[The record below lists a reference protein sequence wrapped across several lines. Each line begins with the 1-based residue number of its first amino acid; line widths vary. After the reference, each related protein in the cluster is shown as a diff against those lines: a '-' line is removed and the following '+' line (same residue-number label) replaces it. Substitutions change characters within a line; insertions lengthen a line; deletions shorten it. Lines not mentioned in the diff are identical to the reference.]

1 MNRTILHEA
10 KEVAVNAA
18 QAAGAIIKRRF
29 DTMYKVDEKGDAGD
43 VVTEADYEAE
53 QAIVEAIERKFPDHR
68 ILSEEAGQLGQDSDW
83 LWLVDPLDGTNNY
96 VIGLPVFAVS
106 ITLMYREEPVLGVIY
121 EPMPDRL
128 YIAVKGEG
136 MTLNGEPVRMRRH
149 ERELRRATAGWIQG
163 HAVGHEQTAA
173 QLRQKLDQS
182 CKRMLRLWAP
192 TLVWCMLA
200 RGMIDA
206 IVLYNSEG
214 EDLYSGVLMV
224 QEAGG
229 QVMDFQGRPFRT
241 MCREPYL
248 IACSPEAVQPWLELV
263 RQGMQ
268 EQEA

>member
-1 MNRTILHEA
+1 MNRTLLHEA
-10 KEVAVNAA
+10 KEVAVSAA
-18 QAAGAIIKRRF
+18 QAAGTLIKRRF

-53 QAIVEAIERKFPDHR
+53 QAIVGAIERKFPDHR

-106 ITLMYREEPVLGVIY
+106 ITLLYREEPVLGVIY

-149 ERELRRATAGWIQG
+149 DRELQRATAGWIQG
-163 HAVGHEQTAA
+163 HAVGHEQTAV

-182 CKRMLRLWAP
+182 CKRMLSLWAP

-200 RGMIDA
+200 RGMIDV

-214 EDLYSGVLMV
+214 RICIPAY
-224 QEAGG
+224 
-229 QVMDFQGRPFRT
+229 
-241 MCREPYL
+241 
-248 IACSPEAVQPWLELV
+248 
-263 RQGMQ
+263 
-268 EQEA
+268 

>member
-1 MNRTILHEA
+1 MDRTILHEA
-10 KEVAVNAA
+10 REVAVSAA

-29 DTMYKVDEKGDAGD
+29 DTMHKVDEKGDAGD

-53 QAIVEAIERKFPDHR
+53 QVIVEAIERAFPGHR
-68 ILSEEAGQLGQDSDW
+68 IHSEEAGQLGRDSDW

-121 EPMPDRL
+121 EPLPDRL

-136 MTLNGEPVRMRRH
+136 MTLNGEPVRMRGH

-163 HAVGHEQTAA
+163 HAVRHEERAV
-173 QLRQKLDQS
+173 QLRTKLDLS

-192 TLVWCMLA
+192 TLAWCMLA
-200 RGMIDA
+200 RGVIDA

-248 IACSPEAVQPWLELV
+248 IACSPAAGEQWLELV

-268 EQEA
+268 IGT